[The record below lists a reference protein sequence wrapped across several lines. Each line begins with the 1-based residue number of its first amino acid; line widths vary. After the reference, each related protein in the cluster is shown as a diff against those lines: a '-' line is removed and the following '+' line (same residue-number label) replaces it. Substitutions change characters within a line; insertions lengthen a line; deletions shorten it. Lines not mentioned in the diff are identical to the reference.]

1 MLELQLNTDV
11 HDEFVHQVDDA
22 WIRRTAEHTLAAAGV
37 TEAAAISLVVVGD
50 ETVRNLNRNHRGID
64 ATTDVLAFA
73 FAKTEIG
80 EDQLFAL
87 PPDSAPDLG
96 EVIISLPQA
105 ERQAR
110 DHRHPLEHEVA
121 LLIAHGVLHLLGYD
135 HDTPEDEQ
143 RMRDVEAKALASL
156 DIS

>member
-1 MLELQLNTDV
+1 MLELRLSTDI

-22 WIRRTAEHTLAAAGV
+22 WIRRAAEHTLAAAGAP
-37 TEAAAISLVVVGD
+37 EAAAISLVVVGD

-73 FAKTEIG
+73 FAETESG
-80 EDQLFAL
+80 GDQDFAL

-110 DHRHPLEHEVA
+110 DHRHPLGHEVA

-143 RMRDVEAKALASL
+143 GMKDVEAKALASL
-156 DIS
+156 DII

>member
-1 MLELQLNTDV
+1 MLKLQLSTDI

-22 WIRRTAEHTLAAAGV
+22 WIRRAAEHTLAAAGV

-73 FAKTEIG
+73 FAETESG
-80 EDQLFAL
+80 RDQPFAL

-135 HDTPEDEQ
+135 HDTPKDEQ